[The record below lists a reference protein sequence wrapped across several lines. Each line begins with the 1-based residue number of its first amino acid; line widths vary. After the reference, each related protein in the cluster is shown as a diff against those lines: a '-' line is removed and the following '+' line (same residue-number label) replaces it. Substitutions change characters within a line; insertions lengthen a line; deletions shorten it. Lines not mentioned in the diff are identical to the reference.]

1 MKKKM
6 LMMAFAATMTLGCE
20 AQVLFSTPDLYD
32 TGMMNMY
39 INAARETARAR
50 LDNFMYYYDKAFNAY
65 NDQRWK
71 DVIRFVNLALKTDY
85 DDRQLYFMRG
95 VAYDKTGYTK
105 EAKKDLRTALKQ
117 GYEDA
122 REVLD
127 IIEARERQ
135 KK

>member
-1 MKKKM
+1 MKKK
-6 LMMAFAATMTLGCE
+6 LFALACASFMATGMN
-20 AQVLFSTPDLYD
+20 AQVLFPTPDLYD
-32 TGMMNMY
+32 SGMMNMY

-105 EAKKDLRTALKQ
+105 EAKKDLRRALKQ

>member
-1 MKKKM
+1 MKKKLFALACAS
-6 LMMAFAATMTLGCE
+6 LMATGMI
-20 AQVLFSTPDLYD
+20 AQVLFPTPDLYD
-32 TGMMNMY
+32 SGMMNMY

-50 LDNFMYYYDKAFNAY
+50 LDNFKYFYEMGIDAY

-71 DVIRFVNLALKTDY
+71 DVIRFVNLALKTGY
-85 DDRQLYFMRG
+85 DDDQLYFMRG

>member
-1 MKKKM
+1 MKKK
-6 LMMAFAATMTLGCE
+6 LLALACASFMATGLN
-20 AQVLFSTPDLYD
+20 AQVLFPTPDLYD
-32 TGMMNMY
+32 SGMMNMY

-50 LDNFMYYYDKAFNAY
+50 LDNFMYYYDKAVDAY